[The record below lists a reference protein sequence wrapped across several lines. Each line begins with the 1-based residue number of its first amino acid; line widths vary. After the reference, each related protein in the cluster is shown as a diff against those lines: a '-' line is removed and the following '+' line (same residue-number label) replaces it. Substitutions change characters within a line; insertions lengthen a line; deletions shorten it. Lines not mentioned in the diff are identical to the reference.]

1 MVMVVISNHRRTAG
15 ATLYSPSI
23 GTIFD
28 AAHAGFAV
36 WSSLLWEPIG
46 AATVAEIRPG
56 RGQRVLDACCG
67 SGAAAVP
74 AAAAVGPTGWVD
86 GVDLAPKLLAAGRR
100 RASEAGLSN
109 IEFHTADVGAWQ
121 PVGRPYDHVVCI
133 FGVFFLP
140 DMDNGG
146 ARLLGLAKPGGR
158 LAITTWQG
166 GAVEPVITPFAEAA
180 ADEHRA
186 AGSQPTAPIAARAA
200 AARVDTEAGLAE
212 FLGSVGT
219 VDVEVRP
226 FTLDIPLTPAL
237 AWDFAVGSATRAML
251 FGLESPAIDRV
262 RERYLAVMAGL
273 DTFQVTALI
282 GHGRRG

>member
-1 MVMVVISNHRRTAG
+1 
-15 ATLYSPSI
+15 
-23 GTIFD
+23 
-28 AAHAGFAV
+28 
-36 WSSLLWEPIG
+36 
-46 AATVAEIRPG
+46 
-56 RGQRVLDACCG
+56 
-67 SGAAAVP
+67 
-74 AAAAVGPTGWVD
+74 
-86 GVDLAPKLLAAGRR
+86 
-100 RASEAGLSN
+100 
-109 IEFHTADVGAWQ
+109 
-121 PVGRPYDHVVCI
+121 
-133 FGVFFLP
+133 
-140 DMDNGG
+140 
-146 ARLLGLAKPGGR
+146 
-158 LAITTWQG
+158 
-166 GAVEPVITPFAEAA
+166 VITPFAEAA

-186 AGSQPTAPIAARAA
+186 AGSQPTAPVAACAAA

-226 FTLDIPLTPAL
+226 ITLDIPLTPAL